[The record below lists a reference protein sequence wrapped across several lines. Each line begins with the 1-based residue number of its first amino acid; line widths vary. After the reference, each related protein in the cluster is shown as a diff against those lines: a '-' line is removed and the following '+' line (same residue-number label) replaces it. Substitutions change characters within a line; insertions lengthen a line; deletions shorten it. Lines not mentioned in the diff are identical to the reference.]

1 MFLLLAGYLASFLL
15 CQSLVS
21 FSCFSLESSCLAVGQ
36 SGGLQLCRVG
46 LQLAKVSLICSG
58 DGITEPN
65 QNLQQEEN
73 WFMIRAEQELP
84 SQLQCK
90 TLAKS

>member
-15 CQSLVS
+15 VSLVS
-21 FSCFSLESSCLAVGQ
+21 FSCFSLKSSCLAVGQ

-46 LQLAKVSLICSG
+46 LQLAKVSFICSG